1 MYYSKYNT
9 YLYSKYHVRMK
20 IEEIT
25 RDGRLWSIKYD
36 EANFNALELLF
47 EQWEDVNWLK
57 NFFTENIAD
66 LSTYFKIT
74 NVDRAIF
81 DTIADSVQLQCL
93 ILDISPDA
101 DLDKL
106 FRPLE
111 NSRTLEMQLG
121 REKAKVK
128 NRPNHASWL
137 RIYAIKLEPGVYI
150 VTGGA
155 IKLTATMQ
163 ERQHTL
169 DELKKMNLVRSYL
182 LSENIFDAEG
192 LADYL
197 DTQNKTNE

>member
-1 MYYSKYNT
+1 M
-9 YLYSKYHVRMK
+9 R

-25 RDGRLWSIKYD
+25 RDGRLWSIKY
-36 EANFNALELLF
+36 EGAEHNALDTLF
-47 EQWEDVNWLK
+47 AQWEDVNWLK
-57 NFFTENIAD
+57 QFFTENIAD
-66 LSTYFKIT
+66 LSSYFKIT
-74 NVDRAIF
+74 DVDQAIF
-81 DTIADSVQLQCL
+81 DTINDSEQLQCL

-111 NSRTLEMQLG
+111 NSRTQEMLLG
-121 REKAKVK
+121 REKARVK
-128 NRPNHASWL
+128 NRPQHASWL

-169 DELKKMNLVRSYL
+169 DELRKMDLVRTFL
-182 LSENIFDAEG
+182 LNENVYDAEG

-197 DTQNKTNE
+197 DTQN

>member
-1 MYYSKYNT
+1 
-9 YLYSKYHVRMK
+9 MK

-36 EANFNALELLF
+36 EAAYNALETLF
-47 EQWEDVNWLK
+47 VQWEDVSWLK
-57 NFFTENIAD
+57 QFFTENIAD
-66 LSTYFKIT
+66 LSAYFKIT
-74 NVDRAIF
+74 DVDQAIF
-81 DTIADSVQLQCL
+81 DTIADSEQLQCL

-111 NSRTLEMQLG
+111 NSRTQEMLLG
-121 REKAKVK
+121 REKARVK

-137 RIYAIKLEPGVYI
+137 RIYAIKLDPGVYI

-169 DELKKMNLVRSYL
+169 DELKKMDLVRTFL
-182 LSENIFDAEG
+182 LGENVFDAEG

-197 DTQNKTNE
+197 DTQD